1 MCIRDRPE
9 GERFKVNHQISL
21 QQLRLNIKQ
30 QRDWFD
36 FSGELRLEDDSV
48 MDLRRLLELLEQTP
62 GRFVP
67 LGEGRFLALTRE
79 FRQRLEELSGLGELT
94 AKGVRVHPLAA
105 PALETFA
112 AEAGSARGD
121 AGWKAHLARLRA
133 TEALRAVTPSTLQAE
148 LRLSLIHI

>member
-1 MCIRDRPE
+1 MCIRDS
-9 GERFKVNHQISL
+9 FKVNHQISL

-67 LGEGRFLALTRE
+67 QMCIRDRPSWKGPTR
-79 FRQRLEELSGLGELT
+79 RPSSTTR
-94 AKGVRVHPLAA
+94 PL
-105 PALETFA
+105 
-112 AEAGSARGD
+112 
-121 AGWKAHLARLRA
+121 
-133 TEALRAVTPSTLQAE
+133 
-148 LRLSLIHI
+148 